1 MPFWTFCAPN
11 LIHNSPGSL
20 FFFQICLYCS
30 VLLTMD
36 KQTIIFISFC
46 CFLFAEG
53 GARRTKLEGHSGSV
67 KLFVFGDSYADTGNS
82 NKSYA
87 VSWKQPYGITF
98 PRKPAGRFSDGRV
111 LTDYLAWSLGIRS
124 LVPYTRRGD
133 VEKWEVQNGMN
144 FAYGGTGVFNTL
156 EKAPNMSTQISFF
169 QQLLQQKWYT
179 KQDLNS
185 SIALLSL
192 AGNDYGTF
200 VVNHGNNPKD
210 MSDFSKLV
218 VNQLADNIK
227 QILSLGVRKIAVT
240 TIHPLGCLPQITIY
254 SSWNSCNHDWNLLS
268 NFHNQQLWQRM
279 QSLNNTLQTDQKKN
293 VIVVLDLYT
302 AFQSAF
308 AKQKNITG
316 NPLKPCCVGI
326 SNGYGCGSVDQSG
339 AKKYSVCKNRELS
352 FFWDM
357 IHPSQK
363 GWHAVYSELQ
373 PSLYKLF

>member
-1 MPFWTFCAPN
+1 MGETTSIVTRAGAAGGGGIGSSGTERRDRGRGRKGAQKEDIYMKVGPEEQRHRRN
-11 LIHNSPGSL
+11 LGCPMNPDE
-20 FFFQICLYCS
+20 YCP
-30 VLLTMD
+30 
-36 KQTIIFISFC
+36 QT
-46 CFLFAEG
+46 
-53 GARRTKLEGHSGSV
+53 T
-67 KLFVFGDSYADTGNS
+67 
-82 NKSYA
+82 
-87 VSWKQPYGITF
+87 
-98 PRKPAGRFSDGRV
+98 GRFSEAGA
-111 LTDYLAWSLGIRS
+111 LTEDVTWSLGIRS